1 VNPLGFFHILTGAI
15 DLLGEVFGR
24 KARKEKFRERFW
36 FAVSYVMLL
45 IGGLVTLVIVIR
57 DLYFR

>member
-15 DLLGEVFGR
+15 DLLGEAFGR
-24 KARKEKFRERFW
+24 KSRKEKFRERFW